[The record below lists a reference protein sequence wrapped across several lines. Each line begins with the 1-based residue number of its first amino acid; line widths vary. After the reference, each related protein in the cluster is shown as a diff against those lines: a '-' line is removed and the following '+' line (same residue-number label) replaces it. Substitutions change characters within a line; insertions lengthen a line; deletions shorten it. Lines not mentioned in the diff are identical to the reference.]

1 MWLIS
6 PVERNWFTRIA
17 LITSVCLLAA
27 GCATVPE
34 TGRTQL
40 NFISSA
46 YEFSLGR
53 AVFADVKR
61 QYPVSRDTNAIALV
75 TKVGRRIASVA
86 NLPGAEWEFVLF
98 ESSEVNA
105 FCLPGGK
112 IGVFTGILKQ
122 TKDEAGLAAVLGHEV
137 AHAVAH
143 HGAERM
149 SQGILIGFVGT
160 AAEAAISKRAS
171 SRTAATAA
179 AAFGIGMLIG
189 IELPHSRAN
198 ESEADRIGLL
208 YMARAGYDPE
218 EAVNFWRRM
227 AAQES
232 GGKSGPWFLRTH
244 PVGEQRIEDLKKWM
258 PEAKLQYRPRADEV
272 K

>member
-1 MWLIS
+1 M
-6 PVERNWFTRIA
+6 V
-17 LITSVCLLAA
+17 
-27 GCATVPE
+27 GCTTVPE
-34 TGRTQL
+34 TGRSQL
-40 NFISSA
+40 NFISPA
-46 YEFSLGR
+46 YEFSLGK

-61 QYPVSRDTNAIALV
+61 QYPASRDTNAIAMV
-75 TKVGRRIASVA
+75 TKVGQRIASVA

-112 IGVFTGILKQ
+112 IGVFTGILRY

-149 SQGILIGFVGT
+149 SQSMLIGFAG
-160 AAEAAISKRAS
+160 AALEAAISERAS
-171 SRTAATAA
+171 SRTAAAAA
-179 AAFGIGMLIG
+179 AAFGIGMIIG
-189 IELPHSRAN
+189 VELPHSRAN

-208 YMARAGYDPE
+208 YMARAGYNPA
-218 EAVNFWRRM
+218 EAVNFWQRM
-227 AAQES
+227 GEQEK
-232 GGKSGPWFLRTH
+232 GKKSGPWFLRTH

-258 PEAKLQYRPRADEV
+258 IEAQLQYRPRGNEV

>member
-1 MWLIS
+1 M
-6 PVERNWFTRIA
+6 ERNWFTRIA
-17 LITSVCLLAA
+17 LVVGCLLAV

-34 TGRTQL
+34 TGRTQI
-40 NFISSA
+40 NFISPA
-46 YEFSLGR
+46 YEFSLGK

-61 QYPVSRDTNAIALV
+61 QYTASRDTNAIAMV

-86 NLPGAEWEFVLF
+86 NLPRAEWEFVLF
-98 ESSEVNA
+98 ESPEVNA

-112 IGVFTGILKQ
+112 IGVFSGILKL

-149 SQGILIGFVGT
+149 SQGMLIGLAGAGV
-160 AAEAAISKRAS
+160 EAALSKRAS

-208 YMARAGYDPE
+208 YMARAGYDPS
-218 EAVNFWRRM
+218 EAVNFWQRM
-227 AAQES
+227 AEQDKGS
-232 GGKSGPWFLRTH
+232 KSGPWFLRTH

-258 PEAKLQYRPRADEV
+258 PEARLQYRPRADEV

>member
-1 MWLIS
+1 M
-6 PVERNWFTRIA
+6 ERNWFTRTAIVA
-17 LITSVCLLAA
+17 AVCLLAV
-27 GCATVPE
+27 GCPTGPE
-34 TGRTQL
+34 TGRTQI
-40 NFISSA
+40 NFISPTA
-46 YEFSLGR
+46 EFSLGK

-61 QYPVSRDTNAIALV
+61 QYTASRDTNAIAMV
-75 TKVGRRIASVA
+75 MKVGRRIASVA
-86 NLPGAEWEFVLF
+86 NLPRAEWEFVLF
-98 ESSEVNA
+98 ESPEVNA

-112 IGVFTGILKQ
+112 IGVFSGILKL

-149 SQGILIGFVGT
+149 SQGMLIGLAGAGV
-160 AAEAAISKRAS
+160 EAALSKRAS

-179 AAFGIGMLIG
+179 AAVGIGMLIG

-208 YMARAGYDPE
+208 YMARAGYDPS
-218 EAVNFWRRM
+218 EAVNFWQRM
-227 AAQES
+227 AEQDKGS
-232 GGKSGPWFLRTH
+232 KSGPWFLRTH

-258 PEAKLQYRPRADEV
+258 PEARLQYRPRADEV